1 MQHYAE
7 RSPHCLGGD
16 WDAERREG
24 REKKIEGRVERGKE
38 GETDDRSSGV
48 EG

>member
-7 RSPHCLGGD
+7 RSPHCLGGLGCRE
-16 WDAERREG
+16 ERG
-24 REKKIEGRVERGKE
+24 KREKTEGRVERGKE